1 VFEAVGGAA
10 CAKALTNPEKTNRAA
25 RAQLRENFRM
35 GPQLYGLLRVVV
47 VFCFKL
53 LMGVPWHAFPPE
65 ALLVRRII
73 KGLLPQI
80 SEKHAASVNSVEG
93 VSFERRLIRRQTVG
107 HKVNHTLK

>member
-1 VFEAVGGAA
+1 MGA
-10 CAKALTNPEKTNRAA
+10 
-25 RAQLRENFRM
+25 
-35 GPQLYGLLRVVV
+35 QLYGLLRVVV

-93 VSFERRLIRRQTVG
+93 VSL
-107 HKVNHTLK
+107 NAD